1 MIRSTTFVVGI
12 LLAIGAFLALVLL
25 GTLFNPP
32 PHQIV
37 IARGDI
43 PAFTT
48 LSPDVLV
55 TDAQTMNADVA
66 AQLVTRE
73 ELKSYLGSFTVET
86 IHAGEPLRKSALVSA
101 QQSNVSRLA
110 LMLDNPDSVAMV
122 IPVDPK
128 TAPEQI
134 QVGDRVDIV
143 LSLTPGAINAN
154 AQENFGNA
162 RPTSIASNAIPVPT
176 RVLTA
181 TLALSTTVL
190 TPEEMNLPVT
200 KVTIRQVPVL
210 AVRRER
216 IANPN
221 FSVSPGIGEAEA
233 TQPAYIEGD
242 LQAVLVRVPRA
253 SAELLTFAMDNGK
266 VHLSLLSPL
275 VVENQ
280 QDAPTLGIAW
290 NDVMAWMM
298 AERQHAAGNVVVVNS
313 STPTTTITATISRTP
328 TPRIRE
334 FATPTTTAS
343 AIPNS
348 FTAPGLAMPQISA
361 DWLGNLA
368 CIALPLGIGSLLVV
382 GAFVI
387 LRRFKKD

>member
-1 MIRSTTFVVGI
+1 MIRSTTFIVDI
-12 LLAIGAFLALVLL
+12 LLAVGAFIALLLL
-25 GTLFNPP
+25 GSVLNPP

-37 IARGDI
+37 IARADI
-43 PAFTT
+43 PAYTT
-48 LSPDVLV
+48 LSPDVLA
-55 TDAQTMNADVA
+55 TDAQTMNFDVA
-66 AQLVTRE
+66 AQLVTRD
-73 ELKSYLGSFTVET
+73 ELEAYLGSFTVET

-128 TAPEQI
+128 TAPEQM

-154 AQENFGNA
+154 AQETFGNA
-162 RPTSIASNAIPVPT
+162 RPTSIAPNAIPVPT
-176 RVLTA
+176 RALTA

-190 TPEEMNLPVT
+190 APEEMNLPVT
-200 KVTIRQVPVL
+200 KATIRQVPVL

-216 IANPN
+216 IANPS
-221 FSVSPGIGEAEA
+221 FSVSPGIGESEN

-253 SAELLTFAMDNGK
+253 SVELLTFAMDNGK

-280 QDAPTLGIAW
+280 QDTPTLGIAW

-298 AERQHAAGNVVVVNS
+298 AERQRAAGNIVVVS
-313 STPTTTITATISRTP
+313 SISPTATLTATVSIPP
-328 TPRIRE
+328 TPRARDIV
-334 FATPTTTAS
+334 TPTTTADV
-343 AIPNS
+343 
-348 FTAPGLAMPQISA
+348 APISLDAPALAMPQVSA

-368 CIALPLGIGSLLVV
+368 CIALPLGVGILLVV
-382 GAFVI
+382 GAFLI
-387 LRRFKKD
+387 LRHLKKD

>member
-12 LLAIGAFLALVLL
+12 LLAVCAFLALLLL

-37 IARGDI
+37 IARADI
-43 PAFTT
+43 PAYTT
-48 LSPDVLV
+48 LSPDVLA

-66 AQLVTRE
+66 AQLVTRD
-73 ELKSYLGSFTVET
+73 ELESYLGSFTVET
-86 IHAGEPLRKSALVSA
+86 IHPGEPLRKSALVSA

-110 LMLDNPDSVAMV
+110 LMLDNPDSVAVV

-154 AQENFGNA
+154 AQETFGNA
-162 RPTSIASNAIPVPT
+162 RPTSIAPKTIPVPT
-176 RVLTA
+176 RALTA

-190 TPEEMNLPVT
+190 APEEMNLPVT

-216 IANPN
+216 IANPS
-221 FSVSPGIGEAEA
+221 FSVSPGIGESEN
-233 TQPAYIEGD
+233 TQPAFIEGD
-242 LQAVLVRVPRA
+242 LQSVLVRVPRA
-253 SAELLTFAMDNGK
+253 SVELLAFAMDNGK

-313 STPTTTITATISRTP
+313 ITPTATLAANSPITP
-328 TPRIRE
+328 TPRVRE

-343 AIPNS
+343 SIPNS
-348 FTAPGLAMPQISA
+348 FTAPALAMPQISA

-368 CIALPLGIGSLLVV
+368 CVALPLGIGSLLVV

-387 LRRFKKD
+387 LRRLKKD